1 MAQQE
6 DGVTSTHCLYPP
18 PHGCP
23 TKGHFG
29 SKGTCTCDLS
39 RVLAKTSAPALLPD
53 SFFSRSGYLPC
64 AAASLCNVGEVK
76 SRSLWYTAAEQSR
89 DSGSLTLPHHMGLLE
104 AVSAFNQLYL
114 GTEWGGCA
122 GRGERPRQA
131 GITATV
137 SHWLWQIQ
145 DGKLKQ
151 SLDAVLDPL
160 RMGSEPPQK

>member
-1 MAQQE
+1 
-6 DGVTSTHCLYPP
+6 
-18 PHGCP
+18 
-23 TKGHFG
+23 
-29 SKGTCTCDLS
+29 
-39 RVLAKTSAPALLPD
+39 
-53 SFFSRSGYLPC
+53 
-64 AAASLCNVGEVK
+64 
-76 SRSLWYTAAEQSR
+76 
-89 DSGSLTLPHHMGLLE
+89 MGLLE

-114 GTEWGGCA
+114 GTDWGGCA

-145 DGKLKQ
+145 DGTLKQ